1 MRPVSLRRRPP
12 RDPRARLAGLMLL
25 PRTIDKARGLMRG
38 GDPGEYVIS
47 PGISAWLL
55 AECGFSEAE
64 FIELVR
70 RALDEAEIAAAV
82 AARVSSERREA
93 LNAVIKSLRVADL
106 PPEHRERFARLHGAQ
121 DDELV
126 LDVLVADDRCALRST
141 G

>member
-1 MRPVSLRRRPP
+1 
-12 RDPRARLAGLMLL
+12 MLL

-38 GDPGEYVIS
+38 GDPGEYAIS

-70 RALDEAEIAAAV
+70 CALGEEEIAADV
-82 AARVSSERREA
+82 AARISPERREA
-93 LNAVIKSLRVADL
+93 LNARLKSLRVADL
-106 PPEHRERFARLHGAQ
+106 PHDHRERFVRLHAAQ

-126 LDVLVADDRCALRST
+126 VDVLVADDRCVLRST